1 MIFTDTIPSTYLYVD
16 GIKKMFPTKGY
27 KVYKQHWEDH
37 ARFMDKPP
45 WDKDK
50 ILKLTVATDFDV
62 NLKEL
67 QFSNHS
73 LKKENGKNTLR
84 VKVPYNY
91 FELDDFES
99 KSLELLGINEYW
111 LTDIS
116 IENSHCSN
124 R

>member
-1 MIFTDTIPSTYLYVD
+1 MS
-16 GIKKMFPTKGY
+16 PTKGY
-27 KVYKQHWEDH
+27 KVYKQYWEDQ
-37 ARFMDKPP
+37 AGFMDKQP

-50 ILKLTVATDFDV
+50 ILKLTVATDFDD

-73 LKKENGKNTLR
+73 LKKENSKLTVR

-91 FELDDFES
+91 LDLDDFES
-99 KSLELLGINEYW
+99 KSLELLGIQENW

-116 IENSHCSN
+116 LDDSQCSHY
-124 R
+124 